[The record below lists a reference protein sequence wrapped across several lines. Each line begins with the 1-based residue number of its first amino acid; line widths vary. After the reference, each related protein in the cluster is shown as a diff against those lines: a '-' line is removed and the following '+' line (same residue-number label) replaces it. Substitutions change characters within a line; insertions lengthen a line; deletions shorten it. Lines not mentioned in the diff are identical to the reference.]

1 MASMMGACSENDN
14 IIVEQPT
21 GKTVHFTA
29 TLAAKGADGTTR
41 SVDAEG
47 HTAWQVGEQ
56 IYIKSYITGSTLYE
70 CTTATVTAVNDDGS
84 ATIEADFTNVEDGEH
99 TAAFYYPASLYDNE
113 MPIATLCNNQNGN
126 LTGDNGISKLYD
138 AAVGSSTITV
148 SGNVASVNEKVEMDN
163 QLCICKFHLRI
174 GTPGD
179 GDTFTPSTDEFPTLT
194 IVIAG
199 TQKTYTVTSDKPK
212 DSGGT
217 RGFMDGDDIYVAMEP
232 IEDDKLVFAVSRTD
246 DVTNETET
254 FTMTTGKGTLTSG
267 KFYTNI
273 PVKMTPAVSVT
284 IPAGGSYTLTD
295 AVLYSVG
302 TPAIVCEG
310 DATIIL
316 EGDNTVLTTARLKA
330 AIQAGPAGTTLTIQ
344 GDGSLTVKGGK
355 QSAAIGCGK
364 SETCGNI
371 EITSGTISAMGGSYS
386 AGIGNSYKGTCGDIT
401 ISNSTV
407 TAKGGNKG
415 AGIGSGSMS
424 TCGNITISN
433 STVTAKGGDTAPGIG
448 SGNGDSSYKSV
459 CGDITISGTTGIV
472 TKGSKSSLN
481 SIGAS
486 KYGTCGTVTVDG
498 VSGNIATSPYYFGDV
513 ELLGDGGVLTGTV
526 ADGRRVAIRDGAT
539 VTLRDVTIN
548 NSKNWP
554 GITCNGNA
562 TIILEG
568 SNTVTTTN
576 QDYSAIMPMEGTTL
590 TIRGTGTL
598 TATGG
603 RNAAG
608 IGGGHTDSCGKIVI
622 EGGTVTATGGKS
634 GAGIGSGIVSECDDI
649 TISGGTVV
657 ATSDNNCGIG
667 GICHNIT
674 ISGGTV
680 EAKGICGIG
689 GIRHNITITITAD
702 ITKVQ
707 ATKKGTQ
714 SDRLPIRIWKIN
726 TNVGIITFDTE
737 IMYVGNGKKWAIT
750 PTDGQDYGNLHFAVS
765 TQTNAD
771 DTWTLT
777 PKQ

>member
-1 MASMMGACSENDN
+1 MEKISKIFRDIACAAAIAVTAGFFGACSEEDN
-14 IIVEQPT
+14 IIAEQPT
-21 GKTVHFTA
+21 GKTVHLTA
-29 TLAAKGADGTTR
+29 TLAAKGADATTR
-41 SVDAEG
+41 SVDASG

-56 IYIKSYITGSTLYE
+56 IYIKRYITGSTTYE
-70 CTTATVTAVNDDGS
+70 VTTATVTAVNDDGS
-84 ATIEADFTNVEDGEH
+84 ATIEADFTGVEDGEH
-99 TAAFYYPASLYDNE
+99 TAAFCYPAELYDIFKYNYS
-113 MPIATLCNNQNGN
+113 IYGTQNGN

-138 AAVGSSTITV
+138 AAIGSGTITV
-148 SGNVASVNEKVEMDN
+148 SGGVASVNEKVEMDN

-199 TQKTYTVTSDKPK
+199 TQKIYTVTSDKPK
-212 DSGGT
+212 DGGGT

-295 AVLYSVG
+295 AVVYNVG

-310 DATIIL
+310 NATIIL
-316 EGDNTVLTTARLKA
+316 EGDNSVLTTAVGKA

-355 QSAAIGCGK
+355 KGAAIGCGE

-371 EITSGTISAMGGSYS
+371 EITGGDISAKGDNA
-386 AGIGNSYKGTCGDIT
+386 AGIGCGYKGTCGNIT
-401 ISNSTV
+401 ISGSTV
-407 TAKGGNKG
+407 TAKGGTYS
-415 AGIGSGSMS
+415 AGIGGGNRS
-424 TCGNITISN
+424 TCRNITISN
-433 STVTAKGGDTAPGIG
+433 STVTAKGGGYSPGIG
-448 SGNGDSSYKSV
+448 SGYGSSV
-459 CGDITISGTTGIV
+459 CGDITISGTAGIV
-472 TKGSKSSLN
+472 TKGDSAPN
-481 SIGAS
+481 SIGAG

-498 VSGNIATSPYYFGDV
+498 VSGVIETSPYY
-513 ELLGDGGVLTGTV
+513 LGDGELLRDGDVLTGTV
-526 ADGRRVAIRDGAT
+526 ADGRRVAIQDGAT

-554 GITCNGNA
+554 GITCGDNA

-568 SNTVTTTN
+568 SNTVTTTTQN
-576 QDYSAIMPMEGTTL
+576 YPAIMPLEGNTL
-590 TIRGTGTL
+590 TIRGTGSL

-603 RNAAG
+603 RFAAG
-608 IGGGHTDSCGKIVI
+608 IGSGNKGTCGKITI
-622 EGGTVTATGGKS
+622 KGGTITATSGMY
-634 GAGIGSGIVSECDDI
+634 GAGIGSGRYGECDDI

-657 ATSDNNCGIG
+657 AISKYDCGIG
-667 GICHNIT
+667 GCY
-674 ISGGTV
+674 
-680 EAKGICGIG
+680 CGD
-689 GIRHNITITITAD
+689 ITITAD

-707 ATKKGTQ
+707 ATKLSKYSSVSQIGHSGSFTRVGT
-714 SDRLPIRIWKIN
+714 
-726 TNVGIITFDTE
+726 ITFDTE
-737 IMYVGNGKKWAIT
+737 IMHVEGARKWAIT
-750 PTDGQDYGNLHFAVS
+750 PTDGQDYGNLHLAVS
-765 TQTNAD
+765 TQTNEN

-777 PKQ
+777 PVTQ